1 MKRYQ
6 WISNQ
11 HIPLVTDAFKASQ
24 LPHNPRVIFKALI
37 SFVVN
42 RTHLFQNGWTAF
54 WMRISGNLLKE
65 WWSYPNE
72 GNPKE
77 FYYFLRTGKAV
88 YYCLRFVENSVEA
101 QAVNSI
107 SLFFCFSLQLPD
119 GMLHGRFKY
128 CLSSATKTSSSPSFS
143 AKSTSQKQIREKN
156 QRC

>member
-11 HIPLVTDAFKASQ
+11 HIPLVTNAFKASQ
-24 LPHNPRVIFKALI
+24 LPHNPRVFFKALI

-54 WMRISGNLLKE
+54 WMRVSGNGEVIQMKEIPKNFIISRGPVKWSTIACVLLKTASKLKQ
-65 WWSYPNE
+65 WILFLFFPAFLCSYPMGCCTVGFN
-72 GNPKE
+72 
-77 FYYFLRTGKAV
+77 
-88 YYCLRFVENSVEA
+88 
-101 QAVNSI
+101 
-107 SLFFCFSLQLPD
+107 
-119 GMLHGRFKY
+119 Y